1 MRLGLIGFVAGCVAL
16 QMQAV
21 LMPAWQ
27 AVVVLWLCLLLAF
40 VARRKPILLSVL
52 LVTSASVAGFGW
64 SDWRAQQRL
73 SVVLSPAWEGKDIIA
88 TGVVAELPQ
97 VTEDATRFLFQI
109 ESSNAGDAV
118 PSRVRLSWYGTR
130 NWGGMDEEGV
140 EPDRRA
146 GIPDMQP
153 GQGN

>member
-88 TGVVAELPQ
+88 TGVVA
-97 VTEDATRFLFQI
+97 
-109 ESSNAGDAV
+109 
-118 PSRVRLSWYGTR
+118 
-130 NWGGMDEEGV
+130 
-140 EPDRRA
+140 
-146 GIPDMQP
+146 
-153 GQGN
+153 